1 MRTFLYLL
9 WFLLPTFFFGIALWS
24 KLEQLSN
31 KHKRENAGDFFRQGI
46 FVSVCVLLSM
56 LIDQYVLEG
65 IGTTWSPDFIPL
77 GFYQVLL
84 LPLALYLAAML
95 VGPSKAVTASKSRQ
109 RAKVGRR

>member
-1 MRTFLYLL
+1 MKILLYLL
-9 WFLLPTFFFGIALWS
+9 WFLLPAFFFGIALWS
-24 KLEQLSN
+24 KLEQFSN

-46 FVSVCVLLSM
+46 FVSVCVLLSV
-56 LIDQYVLEG
+56 LIDQYALGG
-65 IGTTWSPDFIPL
+65 IVTSLSPDFIPL

-84 LPLALYLAAML
+84 LPLVLYLAAML